1 MELQT
6 YNYLYFKLP
15 VEIQRIIDSYYD
27 PEYGYH
33 YDKMKEVEKKYQL
46 DRAGYYFPKLRLP
59 YTFGYA
65 TKKYDNQF
73 TFESAKRIKK
83 CMEVIPIL
91 FKRLKIYSKNCIYS
105 YHGKHVVE
113 RYQKEYISNGEF
125 IVAMILSDYKP
136 KLEDDKSINCFFTAK
151 KISFANISFA
161 KSENEPLNLIN

>member
-6 YNYLYFKLP
+6 YNHLYFKLP
-15 VEIQRIIDSYYD
+15 VEIQKLIDEYYD
-27 PEYGYH
+27 PEYGYY

-46 DRAGYYFPKLRLP
+46 DRGGYYFPKVKLP

-65 TKKYDNQF
+65 IKKYDNQF

-83 CMEVIPIL
+83 CIEVIPIL
-91 FKRLKIYSKNCIYS
+91 FKRLKTYSKNCIYS

-113 RYQKEYISNGEF
+113 KYQKEYISNGEF

-136 KLEDDKSINCFFTAK
+136 KQEDDKSINCFFTAK
-151 KISFANISFA
+151 KIYN
-161 KSENEPLNLIN
+161 